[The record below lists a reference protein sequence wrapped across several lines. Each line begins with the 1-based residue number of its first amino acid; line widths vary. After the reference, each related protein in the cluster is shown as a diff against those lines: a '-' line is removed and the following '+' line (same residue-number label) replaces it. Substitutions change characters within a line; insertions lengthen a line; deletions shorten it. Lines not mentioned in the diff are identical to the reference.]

1 MPEKRDAIPE
11 KYENEAAELA
21 QRYTH
26 ILSERQQLED
36 AMEGRIVYTEEMAI
50 QDLLGSGQQE
60 GERV

>member
-1 MPEKRDAIPE
+1 MPGKRDAIPE

-50 QDLLGSGQQE
+50 QDLLGSGQQ
-60 GERV
+60 